1 MKSIT
6 ELNALRESLKDYM
19 KIRMPEKNVPV
30 TPVDRTR
37 PGVQKHILVCGGTA
51 CVASNSVKLQE
62 AFQKALED
70 NGLSAAVKLIQ
81 TGCHGFCENGPIV
94 TVYPENTFY
103 VHVKAGDAK
112 DIVEQH
118 IMKGEVVESLL
129 YMDPVTETRVE
140 TNDEVPFY
148 KKQVRRVLARCGLV
162 DPENI
167 NEYIAMDGYQG
178 LAKALT
184 MEPQAVID
192 EVVASGLRGRG
203 GAGFPTGKKWQFCR
217 NAPGD
222 KKYIICNA
230 DEGDPGAFMDRSVLE
245 GDPHSVLEG
254 MCIGGYAIGAD
265 EAYIYCRA
273 EYPLAI
279 HRLEVAIKQAEEIG
293 LLGNNILG
301 SGFNFKIH
309 IKKGAGAFVCGEE
322 TALIASI
329 EGRRGTPSPRP
340 PFPANSGLWGK
351 PTNNN
356 NVETWA
362 NVASIIRN
370 GASWFNSIGTKTSP
384 GTKVFALTGKIN
396 NTGLAEVPMGIT
408 MREIIFE
415 IGGGIPHGK
424 AFKAVQI
431 GGPSGGCLPEAMLDT
446 PVDFDSLSGIG
457 AMMGSGGLV
466 VMDETTCMVD
476 VAKFFVTFTQAES
489 CGKCAPCREGTKRML
504 EILVRITKGQGTRRD
519 FDLLQDL
526 ANNIKLSALCGLGQT
541 APNPVL
547 STIHYFGDEY
557 KAHIEN
563 KECPAGVC
571 ADLLH
576 YVISDECKGCGL
588 CARNCPVHAISG
600 QPKEKHVI
608 DPQRCIKCGVCMSK
622 CPFKAVKKA

>member
-94 TVYPENTFY
+94 TIYPENTFY

-129 YMDPVTETRVE
+129 YMDPVTETRVQ

-600 QPKEKHVI
+600 KPKEKHVI

>member
-1 MKSIT
+1 
-6 ELNALRESLKDYM
+6 
-19 KIRMPEKNVPV
+19 
-30 TPVDRTR
+30 
-37 PGVQKHILVCGGTA
+37 
-51 CVASNSVKLQE
+51 
-62 AFQKALED
+62 
-70 NGLSAAVKLIQ
+70 
-81 TGCHGFCENGPIV
+81 
-94 TVYPENTFY
+94 
-103 VHVKAGDAK
+103 
-112 DIVEQH
+112 
-118 IMKGEVVESLL
+118 
-129 YMDPVTETRVE
+129 
-140 TNDEVPFY
+140 
-148 KKQVRRVLARCGLV
+148 
-162 DPENI
+162 
-167 NEYIAMDGYQG
+167 
-178 LAKALT
+178 
-184 MEPQAVID
+184 
-192 EVVASGLRGRG
+192 
-203 GAGFPTGKKWQFCR
+203 
-217 NAPGD
+217 
-222 KKYIICNA
+222 
-230 DEGDPGAFMDRSVLE
+230 
-245 GDPHSVLEG
+245 
-254 MCIGGYAIGAD
+254 
-265 EAYIYCRA
+265 
-273 EYPLAI
+273 
-279 HRLEVAIKQAEEIG
+279 
-293 LLGNNILG
+293 
-301 SGFNFKIH
+301 
-309 IKKGAGAFVCGEE
+309 
-322 TALIASI
+322 
-329 EGRRGTPSPRP
+329 
-340 PFPANSGLWGK
+340 
-351 PTNNN
+351 
-356 NVETWA
+356 
-362 NVASIIRN
+362 
-370 GASWFNSIGTKTSP
+370 
-384 GTKVFALTGKIN
+384 
-396 NTGLAEVPMGIT
+396 MGIT

-415 IGGGIPHGK
+415 IGGGIPNGK